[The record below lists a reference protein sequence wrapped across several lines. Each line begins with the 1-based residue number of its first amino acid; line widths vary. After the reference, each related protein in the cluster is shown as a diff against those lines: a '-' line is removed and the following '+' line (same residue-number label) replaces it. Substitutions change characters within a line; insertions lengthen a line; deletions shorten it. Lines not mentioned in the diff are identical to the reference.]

1 MALGATIYLFN
12 IDLADSDRGIY
23 QALELRV
30 ARHPSETAE
39 YMLTRV
45 LAYCCEYSEGLAF
58 SSGIADPDEASIA
71 LRDLTGKLLLW
82 IEIGTPD
89 AARLHKAS
97 KACLRVAV
105 YSHKDAV
112 LLATRLRGEKIHRAA
127 DIELYAL
134 DREWITHVATKLERR
149 MKFAL
154 TISERHLYLSVGEET
169 FSSVIERISLAS

>member
-12 IDLADSDRGIY
+12 IDLADSDRGVY
-23 QALELRV
+23 ETLELRV
-30 ARHPSETAE
+30 ARHPSETAD

-45 LAYCCEYSEGLAF
+45 LAYCCEYSAGLAF
-58 SSGIADPDEASIA
+58 SSGIADPDEPSIA
-71 LRDLTGKLLLW
+71 LRDLTGRLLLW

-97 KACLRVAV
+97 KASPRVVV

-112 LLATRLRGEKIHRAA
+112 LLATRLTGEKIHRAA

-134 DREWITHVATKLERR
+134 DKEWLAAVVKKLERR
-149 MKFAL
+149 MHFAL
-154 TISERHLYLSVGEET
+154 TISERHLYLALGDET
-169 FSSVIERISLAS
+169 FSTVIERLPLA

>member
-12 IDLADSDRGIY
+12 IDLADSDRNLY
-23 QALELRV
+23 ETLELRV

-39 YMLTRV
+39 YMLSRV

-58 SSGIADPDEASIA
+58 SSGIADPDEPSIA
-71 LRDLTGKLLLW
+71 LRDLTGKLQLW

-97 KACLRVAV
+97 KASPRVAV

-112 LLATRLRGEKIHRAA
+112 LLATRLAGEKIHRAA
-127 DIELYAL
+127 DIELYSL
-134 DREWITHVATKLERR
+134 DREWIATIAQKIERR
-149 MKFAL
+149 TNFAL
-154 TISERHLYLSVGEET
+154 TIAERHLYLSISDDT
-169 FSSVIERISLAS
+169 FSTVIERIPLA

>member
-12 IDLADSDRGIY
+12 VDLADSDRGVY

-39 YMLTRV
+39 YMLARV

-58 SSGIADPDEASIA
+58 SSGISDPDEPAIA
-71 LRDLTGKLLLW
+71 LRDLTGTLRLW

-97 KACLRVAV
+97 KASPRVVV
-105 YSHKDAV
+105 YSHKDAA
-112 LLATRLRGEKIHRAA
+112 LLATRLTGEKIYRADA
-127 DIELYAL
+127 IELYAL
-134 DREWITHVATKLERR
+134 DREWVTSLAKKLERR
-149 MKFAL
+149 MHFAL
-154 TISERHLYLSVGEET
+154 TISERHLYLSLADET
-169 FSSVIERISLAS
+169 FATVLERIPLA

>member
-12 IDLADSDRGIY
+12 VDLADSDRDVY
-23 QALELRV
+23 KTLELRV

-58 SSGIADPDEASIA
+58 SSGIADPDEPSIA
-71 LRDLTGKLLLW
+71 LRDLTGKLQLW

-97 KACLRVAV
+97 KASPRVVV
-105 YSHKDAV
+105 YSHKDAA
-112 LLATRLRGEKIHRAA
+112 LLATRLTGEKIHRVA

-134 DREWITHVATKLERR
+134 DREWIVGIANKLERR
-149 MKFAL
+149 VNFAL
-154 TISERHLYLSVGEET
+154 TISERHLYLSMGEDT
-169 FSSVIERISLAS
+169 FSTVIERIPLA

>member
-12 IDLADSDRGIY
+12 IDLADSDRGVY
-23 QALELRV
+23 ETLELRV
-30 ARHPSETAE
+30 ARHPSETAD

-58 SSGIADPDEASIA
+58 SSGIADPDEPSIE

-97 KACLRVAV
+97 KASPRVVV

-112 LLATRLRGEKIHRAA
+112 LLATRLTGEKIHRAA
-127 DIELYAL
+127 EIELYAL
-134 DREWITHVATKLERR
+134 DKAWLASVVKKLERR
-149 MKFAL
+149 MNLAL
-154 TISERHLYLSVGEET
+154 TIAERHLYLSVGEET
-169 FSSVIERISLAS
+169 FSTVVGRIPLA

>member
-12 IDLADSDRGIY
+12 VDLADSDRDIY
-23 QALELRV
+23 KTLELRV

-58 SSGIADPDEASIA
+58 SSGIADPDEPSIA
-71 LRDLTGKLLLW
+71 LRDLTGKLQLW

-97 KACLRVAV
+97 KASPRVVV
-105 YSHKDAV
+105 YSHKDAA
-112 LLATRLRGEKIHRAA
+112 LLATRLTGEKIHRVA

-134 DREWITHVATKLERR
+134 DREWVVNIANKLERR
-149 MKFAL
+149 VNFAL
-154 TISERHLYLSVGEET
+154 TISERHLYLSMGEDT
-169 FSSVIERISLAS
+169 FSTVIERIPLA

>member
-12 IDLADSDRGIY
+12 IDLADSDRGVY
-23 QALELRV
+23 ETLELRV
-30 ARHPSETAE
+30 ARHPSETAD

-58 SSGIADPDEASIA
+58 SSGIADPDEPSIA

-97 KACLRVAV
+97 KASPRVVV

-112 LLATRLRGEKIHRAA
+112 LLATRLTGAKIHRAA
-127 DIELYAL
+127 EIELYAL
-134 DREWITHVATKLERR
+134 DKEWLGSVVKKLERR
-149 MKFAL
+149 MRLAL
-154 TISERHLYLSVGEET
+154 TISERHLYLSVADET
-169 FSSVIERISLAS
+169 FSTVIERIALA

>member
-12 IDLADSDRGIY
+12 IDLADSDRGVY
-23 QALELRV
+23 EALELRV
-30 ARHPSETAE
+30 ARHPSETAD

-58 SSGIADPDEASIA
+58 SSGIADPDEPSIA
-71 LRDLTGKLLLW
+71 LRDLTGKLMLW

-97 KACLRVAV
+97 KASPRVVV

-112 LLATRLRGEKIHRAA
+112 LLATRLTGEKIHRAA
-127 DIELYAL
+127 EIELYAL
-134 DREWITHVATKLERR
+134 DKDWLASVVKKLERR
-149 MKFAL
+149 MHVAL
-154 TISERHLYLSVGEET
+154 TISERHLYLSLGEET
-169 FSSVIERISLAS
+169 FSTVIERIPLA

>member
-12 IDLADSDRGIY
+12 IDLADSDRDVY
-23 QALELRV
+23 QTLELRV

-58 SSGIADPDEASIA
+58 SSGIADPDEPSIA
-71 LRDLTGKLLLW
+71 LRDLTGKLQLW
-82 IEIGTPD
+82 IEIGLPD

-97 KACLRVAV
+97 KASPRVVV
-105 YSHKDAV
+105 YSHKDAA
-112 LLATRLRGEKIHRAA
+112 LLATRLAGEKIHRIA

-134 DREWITHVATKLERR
+134 DREWIVNIANKLERR
-149 MKFAL
+149 VNFAL
-154 TISERHLYLSVGEET
+154 TISERHVYLSMGQDT
-169 FSSVIERISLAS
+169 FSTVIERIPLA